1 LPFNEK
7 LKAIFIAI
15 DENGDGFLSR
25 PEVEKFFTIILK
37 NTFNILR
44 NALKNN
50 KEFDLSDE
58 NANEAS
64 KYMPDLERVFDPNKL
79 TRLVNGAFIADTN
92 NDGLISFKE
101 WETFIEAGNFVE
113 QWGTISMLF
122 DNQ

>member
-1 LPFNEK
+1 
-7 LKAIFIAI
+7 LKGIFITI

-37 NTFNILR
+37 NTFNVLR
-44 NALKNN
+44 NAFKNN
-50 KEFDLSDE
+50 KEFGLSDE
-58 NANEAS
+58 NANDVS
-64 KYMPDLERVFDPNKL
+64 KYMLDLERVFDLSKL
-79 TRLVNGAFIADTN
+79 TRLVNGAFTADTN
-92 NDGLISFKE
+92 NDGLISFME